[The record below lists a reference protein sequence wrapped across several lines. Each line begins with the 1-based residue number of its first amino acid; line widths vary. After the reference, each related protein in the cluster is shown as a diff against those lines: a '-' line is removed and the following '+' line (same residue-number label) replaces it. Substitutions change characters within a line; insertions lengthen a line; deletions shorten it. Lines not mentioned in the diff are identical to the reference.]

1 MANSSVLLPIKPS
14 YLMSHTPSQAKIT
27 FALLVCGTVLGL
39 AGIDLILPAI
49 PSLPNSIEGTL
60 ESAQLV
66 LATFAAGTAIGL
78 LVFGEL
84 GARFKQGTL
93 LILALL
99 IYGLLSYLATQANS
113 IEQLIWVRFFQGFA
127 SSAPA
132 VFAPG
137 MIRAM
142 FSQRGAL
149 RAIGAMGSIESLTPA
164 FAPVLGAWLLSFS
177 DWRASFYLT
186 SVLAIILGLGVLFF
200 GRGLFE
206 KQSTDK
212 QQDADLQEHET
223 PQSYFSLFANRE
235 FMRQSLSH
243 ACTLGGLLVFV
254 FGAPT
259 VITMSMNAELSSF
272 IIMQLIGISLFII
285 SANLSDQLVT
295 KFGSETM
302 ILFGSFL
309 TAFGC
314 LAILFF
320 SIFGNGDPRW
330 LWLLFAPVNLG
341 LGLRGPPGF
350 YQAVVAAGDNDSRG
364 AALLILFIL
373 GIAALGTALVAP
385 FISQG
390 LIVLGIA
397 TSVIACSSV
406 LIFLT
411 FKTPLVEIGKTHDYR
426 R

>member
-1 MANSSVLLPIKPS
+1 MTRSAN
-14 YLMSHTPSQAKIT
+14 QAKIT

-39 AGIDLILPAI
+39 AGIDLVLPAI
-49 PSLPNSIEGTL
+49 PSLPNSLIGTL

-66 LATFAAGTAIGL
+66 LATFAAGSAIGL

-84 GARFKQGTL
+84 GARFKQGSL
-93 LILALL
+93 LIAALL
-99 IYGLLSYLATQANS
+99 LYALLSYLATQVNS
-113 IEQLIWVRFFQGFA
+113 IENLIWVRFFQGFA

-149 RAIGAMGSIESLTPA
+149 KAIGAMGSIESLTPA
-164 FAPVLGAWLLSFS
+164 FAPIVGAWLLSFA

-186 SVLAIILGLGVLFF
+186 SVLATALGIGILFF
-200 GRGLFE
+200 GRGLFNKQTPLESSSE
-206 KQSTDK
+206 KV
-212 QQDADLQEHET
+212 A
-223 PQSYFSLFANRE
+223 QSYLSLFANRE
-235 FMRQSLSH
+235 FMRQGLSH

-259 VITMSMNAELSSF
+259 VITMSMNSELSSF
-272 IIMQLIGISLFII
+272 VIMQIIGISLFIV
-285 SANLSDQLVT
+285 SANLSDRLVAR
-295 KFGSETM
+295 FGSEAM
-302 ILFGSFL
+302 ILFGSSL
-309 TAFGC
+309 TALGC
-314 LAILFF
+314 LLILLF
-320 SIFGNGDPRW
+320 SIVGNGDPRW

-373 GIAALGTALVAP
+373 GFAAIGTAIVAP
-385 FISQG
+385 FISLG
-390 LIVLGIA
+390 LIALGIA
-397 TSVIACSSV
+397 ASSIACTSVFV
-406 LIFLT
+406 LLIL
-411 FKTPLVEIGKTHDYR
+411 KTPHHRHD
-426 R
+426 

>member
-1 MANSSVLLPIKPS
+1 
-14 YLMSHTPSQAKIT
+14 
-27 FALLVCGTVLGL
+27 
-39 AGIDLILPAI
+39 
-49 PSLPNSIEGTL
+49 
-60 ESAQLV
+60 

-84 GARFKQGTL
+84 GARFKQGSL
-93 LILALL
+93 LIASLFLYA
-99 IYGLLSYLATQANS
+99 LLSYLATQVNS

-149 RAIGAMGSIESLTPA
+149 KAIGAMGSIESLTPA
-164 FAPVLGAWLLSFS
+164 FAPVVGAWLLSFA

-186 SVLAIILGLGVLFF
+186 SILAMTLGFGILFF
-200 GRGLFE
+200 GRGLFNKQTQLESSSE
-206 KQSTDK
+206 K
-212 QQDADLQEHET
+212 AA
-223 PQSYFSLFANRE
+223 QSYLSLFANRE
-235 FMRQSLSH
+235 FLRQGISH

-259 VITMSMNAELSSF
+259 VITVSMNSELSSF
-272 IIMQLIGISLFII
+272 VIMQIIGISLFIV
-285 SANLSDQLVT
+285 SANSSDRLVAR
-295 KFGSETM
+295 FGSEAM
-302 ILFGSFL
+302 ILFGSSL
-309 TAFGC
+309 TALGC
-314 LAILFF
+314 LLILLF

-350 YQAVVAAGDNDSRG
+350 YQAVVAADDNDSRG

-373 GIAALGTALVAP
+373 GFAAIGTAIVAP

-390 LIVLGIA
+390 LIALGIA
-397 TSVIACSSV
+397 ASSIACSSV
-406 LIFLT
+406 LVLLILKAPHHKPDQT
-411 FKTPLVEIGKTHDYR
+411 I
-426 R
+426 